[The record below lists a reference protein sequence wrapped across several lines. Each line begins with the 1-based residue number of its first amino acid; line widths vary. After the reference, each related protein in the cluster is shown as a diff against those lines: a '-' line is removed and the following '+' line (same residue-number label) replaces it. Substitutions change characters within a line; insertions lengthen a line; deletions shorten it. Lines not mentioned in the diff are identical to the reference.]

1 MDHSAEFVVEEEKV
15 ADATGRDGDTGAKKA
30 EAAQVQ
36 ANFQAA
42 KAQDEKQRLAQ
53 RQKQVD
59 FGKNTIG
66 YQRYIQQVPK
76 HRRRF
81 RDPATPDIHKDVSKR
96 SFEGQVK
103 AWRRALHAW
112 DQEGKAPDQREQ
124 WRAPSPGKPD
134 DDVKGESQAMPGS
147 RQSGSSSGGSEGTD
161 PCSSQGSLDGYI
173 APKVPHGRSR
183 KRALEEEEVLPVQAG
198 NHQHAQKHHD
208 SRAEAAAEGS
218 QCEHNAKRSNKM
230 KDNEDLPPTKPP
242 TCFPTTPG
250 ALLGQTHLLETAK
263 AVPQE
268 SDAPVEDNVVHMILG
283 SENNS
288 RSAMSWACDD
298 QPCL

>member
-96 SFEGQVK
+96 SFEGQVRQGLAYVCCLRSVETHVQRAVLRSLAMQETCSERDHPSGDNPSK
-103 AWRRALHAW
+103 MYVHVSIKDKSRAL
-112 DQEGKAPDQREQ
+112 QPILSIGFRFELE
-124 WRAPSPGKPD
+124 
-134 DDVKGESQAMPGS
+134 
-147 RQSGSSSGGSEGTD
+147 
-161 PCSSQGSLDGYI
+161 I
-173 APKVPHGRSR
+173 AAHYR
-183 KRALEEEEVLPVQAG
+183 LLP
-198 NHQHAQKHHD
+198 
-208 SRAEAAAEGS
+208 
-218 QCEHNAKRSNKM
+218 
-230 KDNEDLPPTKPP
+230 L
-242 TCFPTTPG
+242 
-250 ALLGQTHLLETAK
+250 
-263 AVPQE
+263 
-268 SDAPVEDNVVHMILG
+268 
-283 SENNS
+283 
-288 RSAMSWACDD
+288 
-298 QPCL
+298 